1 MIELIAAFNVH
12 HFNVHIISDN
22 DRYGWVMK
30 EGPINPE
37 RDYYYRGFNIG
48 SGRPFE
54 LSMAERFGS
63 LPSCLADLK
72 DDLSYTHGIRRMES
86 KDIIAEALSIGVG
99 S

>member
-1 MIELIAAFNVH
+1 MIELIADFPIH

-37 RDYYYRGFNIG
+37 RDYHNRGFHIG
-48 SGRPFE
+48 SGRPYE
-54 LSMAERFGS
+54 VSYAERFGS

-72 DDLSYTHGIRRMES
+72 DALSYDHGIRRMES
-86 KDIIAEALSIGVG
+86 KDIIAEALAIPSE
-99 S
+99 